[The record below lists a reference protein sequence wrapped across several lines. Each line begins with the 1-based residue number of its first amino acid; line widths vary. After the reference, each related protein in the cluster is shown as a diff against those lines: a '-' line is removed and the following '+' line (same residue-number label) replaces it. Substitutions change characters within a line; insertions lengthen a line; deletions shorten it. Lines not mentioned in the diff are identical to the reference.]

1 MMLIYLSDFLIT
13 KNCNT
18 LLHQRITQTERNT
31 VNNVQYHCHEFL
43 EVKSV
48 PRDIGDTVLVE
59 TVYRAISLTENEVTP
74 GDLHAFH

>member
-18 LLHQRITQTERNT
+18 LLHRGIIQSERNP
-31 VNNVQYHCHEFL
+31 VNNAQYHCREFL

-48 PRDIGDTVLVE
+48 PCDIGDNVLVE
-59 TVYRAISLTENEVTP
+59 TVYKAISLTENQVTP

>member
-18 LLHQRITQTERNT
+18 LLHRGIIQSEQNA
-31 VNNVQYHCHEFL
+31 VNHAQYHCQEFL
-43 EVKSV
+43 KVKSV
-48 PRDIGDTVLVE
+48 PRDIGDNVLVE

>member
-18 LLHQRITQTERNT
+18 LLHRGIIQSERNA
-31 VNNVQYHCHEFL
+31 VNHAQYHCQEFL

-48 PRDIGDTVLVE
+48 PRDIGDNVLVE

-74 GDLHAFH
+74 GDLHTFH